1 MGRLKLRLAIAAA
14 LGGAMLSSAVIAAQP
29 SPLAP
34 PPPSGTGLS
43 NGQCILSRDIR
54 NHTIA
59 DDHNLLFDVNGQ
71 VYRMTVS
78 NNCLAAA
85 VDSDPL
91 LIRQQGSIRI
101 CKPIDLDVSIAKG
114 AAPSPCIVDSI
125 SRLTPEQ
132 VAALP
137 KKLKP

>member
-1 MGRLKLRLAIAAA
+1 MGRPKLRLAIAALVGCAA
-14 LGGAMLSSAVIAAQP
+14 LSTAVIAAQP
-29 SPLAP
+29 SPLAA
-34 PPPSGTGLS
+34 PPPSGSGLT

-59 DDHNLLFDVNGQ
+59 DAHNLLFDVNGQ

-78 NNCLAAA
+78 NNCLNAA

-91 LIRQQGSIRI
+91 LIRQQASMRI
-101 CKPIDLDVSIAKG
+101 CNPVDLDVSVAN
-114 AAPSPCIVDSI
+114 SRCIVDSI
-125 SRLTPEQ
+125 SRLTPDQ

-137 KKLKP
+137 KKLRP